1 MMNRF
6 IAYNMP
12 KIELHCHLDG
22 SMSVELTQ
30 KLLADMGEEYTK
42 EELQEALTAPMDC
55 PSLAD
60 YLKRFD
66 LPLRCLQ
73 TKNGLRAAAE
83 ELALRAAKEQVK
95 YLEVRFAPAF
105 SMEQGLSV
113 REILE
118 SVRDGLKKAE
128 EKADILTGMIVCTM
142 RNLETEKNI
151 AMLKEAR
158 EFLGNGVV
166 ARQQRLRT
174 YLPLQK
180 NMACHIPSMQE
191 NVEAGKKSVRPLNWE
206 HRGSVTELP

>member
-73 TKNGLRAAAE
+73 TKEGLRAAAE
-83 ELALRAAKEQVK
+83 ELALRAAKDPVLWDVISREMRKHIRHPGFVS
-95 YLEVRFAPAF
+95 F
-105 SMEQGLSV
+105 LSGQERMTCLLPFI
-113 REILE
+113 REN
-118 SVRDGLKKAE
+118 A
-128 EKADILTGMIVCTM
+128 
-142 RNLETEKNI
+142 
-151 AMLKEAR
+151 
-158 EFLGNGVV
+158 V
-166 ARQQRLRT
+166 ARLTFRRQS
-174 YLPLQK
+174 
-180 NMACHIPSMQE
+180 SMVQE
-191 NVEAGKKSVRPLNWE
+191 ESG
-206 HRGSVTELP
+206 TESL